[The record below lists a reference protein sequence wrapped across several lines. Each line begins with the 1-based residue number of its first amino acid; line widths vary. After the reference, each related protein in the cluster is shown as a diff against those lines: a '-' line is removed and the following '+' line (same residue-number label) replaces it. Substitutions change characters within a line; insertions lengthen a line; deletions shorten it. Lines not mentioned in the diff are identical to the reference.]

1 MQQNIQKM
9 HCQGTRGG
17 SHYNHGELQI
27 KGKYGKLVLRKYN
40 FQERLVVTTRHAKS
54 NRKGINKKGEQNFY
68 FELCLN

>member
-27 KGKYGKLVLRKYN
+27 NGKLVLRKYY

-54 NRKGINKKGEQNFY
+54 NRKGINKKGEQTTY
-68 FELCLN
+68 FELYLLLS